1 MTFLID
7 NWYLILAALVSGGM
21 LAWPAITR
29 GSGAKVTTAEAVKLI
44 NRERAVLIDVSDAAE
59 FAAGHAAGAKN
70 VPLATLEKAT
80 ALPKN
85 KAVPVVVL
93 CRNGAR
99 ASRGVAILK
108 RLGYEKATALAGG
121 LTAWRE
127 ANLPI
132 EKSA

>member
-1 MTFLID
+1 MKFVID
-7 NWYLILAALVSGGM
+7 NWYFILAALVSGGM

-29 GSGAKVTTAEAVKLI
+29 GGGAKVTTAEAVNLI
-44 NRERAVLIDVSDAAE
+44 NRERAVLIDVCDAAE

-70 VPLATLEKAT
+70 APLATLETAT
-80 ALPKN
+80 VLPKN

-93 CRNGAR
+93 CRTGAR

-108 RLGYEKATALAGG
+108 KLGYQKATALAGG
-121 LTAWRE
+121 FTAWRD
-127 ANLPI
+127 ANLPV

>member
-1 MTFLID
+1 MKFLLE

-29 GSGAKVTTAEAVKLI
+29 SGNAKVSAAQAVQLI
-44 NRERAVLIDVSDAAE
+44 NREKAVLIDVCDAAE

-70 VPLATLEKAT
+70 VPLASLGTAT
-80 ALPKN
+80 VLPKN
-85 KAVPVVVL
+85 KAVPVVLL
-93 CRNGAR
+93 CRSGAR
-99 ASRGVAILK
+99 ASRGVAILRK
-108 RLGYEKATALAGG
+108 LGYEKATSLAGG

-132 EKSA
+132 ETSA